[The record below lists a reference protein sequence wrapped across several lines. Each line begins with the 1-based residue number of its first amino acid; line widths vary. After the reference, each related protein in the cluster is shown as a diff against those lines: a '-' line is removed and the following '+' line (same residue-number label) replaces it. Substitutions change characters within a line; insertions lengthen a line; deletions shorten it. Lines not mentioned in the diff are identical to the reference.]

1 VNKTPYTKKA
11 PSENIMSLTLNP
23 HSVILFQGDSI
34 TDAGRTRSRIGPNSP
49 DGMGFGYARFTA
61 DFLLKEDPGQFHQFY
76 NRAVSGDQIH
86 DLASR
91 WEQDTLRLMP
101 DVISILIGV
110 NDTWNY
116 VELGLGSDPETFQ
129 RIYHKILTNTR
140 EKLPDVQLVLCEPFL
155 LFVDDV
161 DQAWIADLNLR
172 QDIVRGLAEEF
183 QGIFV
188 PFQTALNHSAREVPP
203 RHWLEDGVHPTR
215 KGHVVL
221 FKNWLTSVFS
231 QY

>member
-1 VNKTPYTKKA
+1 MP
-11 PSENIMSLTLNP
+11 LTLNP
-23 HSVILFQGDSI
+23 HNVILFQGDSI
-34 TDAGRTRSRIGPNSP
+34 TDAGRTRSLIGPNSL
-49 DGMGFGYARFTA
+49 DGLGFGYARFIA
-61 DFLLKEDPGQFHQFY
+61 DFLLKEDPDQFHQFY

-110 NDTWNY
+110 NDTWNH

-129 RIYHKILTNTR
+129 RIYRKILTNTR

-172 QDIVRGLAEEF
+172 QDVVRGLAEEF

-188 PFQTALNHSAREVPP
+188 PFQAALNQSAREVLP
-203 RHWLEDGVHPTR
+203 RHLLEDGVHPTR
-215 KGHVVL
+215 KGHAVL
-221 FKNWLTSVFS
+221 YENWITSVFR
-231 QY
+231 QD

>member
-1 VNKTPYTKKA
+1 MP
-11 PSENIMSLTLNP
+11 LTLNP
-23 HSVILFQGDSI
+23 HNVILFQGDSI
-34 TDAGRTRSRIGPNSP
+34 TDAGRTRSLIGPNSL
-49 DGMGFGYARFTA
+49 DGLGFGYARFIA
-61 DFLLKEDPGQFHQFY
+61 DFLLKEDPGKYHQFY
-76 NRAVSGDQIH
+76 NRAFSGDQIH

-110 NDTWNY
+110 NDTWNH

-129 RIYHKILTNTR
+129 RIYRKILTNTR

-183 QGIFV
+183 QGVFV
-188 PFQTALNHSAREVPP
+188 PFQAALNHSAREGPP
-203 RHWLEDGVHPTR
+203 RYLLEDGVHPTR

-221 FKNWLTSVFS
+221 YENWLTSVFGE
-231 QY
+231 Y

>member
-1 VNKTPYTKKA
+1 MP
-11 PSENIMSLTLNP
+11 LTLKP
-23 HSVILFQGDSI
+23 HNVILFQGDSI

-49 DGMGFGYARFTA
+49 DGMGFGYARFIA
-61 DFLLKEDPGQFHQFY
+61 DYLLKENPGNFHQFY

-86 DLASR
+86 NLASR

-110 NDTWNY
+110 NDTWNHA
-116 VELGLGSDPETFQ
+116 ELGLGSDPETFQ
-129 RIYHKILTNTR
+129 GIYRKILSNTR
-140 EKLPDVQLVLCEPFL
+140 EKLPDIQLVLCEPFL
-155 LFVDDV
+155 LLVADV

-172 QDIVRGLAEEF
+172 QDIIRGLAEEF

-188 PFQTALNHSAREVPP
+188 PFQAALNHSAREVPP
-203 RHWLEDGVHPTR
+203 RHLLEDGVHPTR
-215 KGHVVL
+215 KGHDVL
-221 FKNWLTSVFS
+221 YENWLSSVFR